1 MQNITGWN
9 FRRLGNL
16 VAAIQRCAKIVIFG
30 MMVAAGATPAL
41 ARPELT
47 LHSRT
52 SHARLL
58 HANPSYPH
66 PSEPG
71 QVFFLQ
77 RNMNA
82 NTVVYAAQFDAEG
95 KLHPDVPV
103 SVYWRRYADQGQI
116 MPLRWYERIFGF
128 GMRVSPT
135 SNAAVSSA
143 VFNAL
148 KSHKLELRQSGPF
161 QAGLWTRQNNRDYRL
176 IYGYLDVDQTGLLPK
191 VTRLRLYTN
200 DPQTGLYVTH
210 VIAVSGGAF
219 NE

>member
-1 MQNITGWN
+1 M
-9 FRRLGNL
+9 RRLRTL
-16 VAAIQRCAKIVIFG
+16 VAATWCGATAVGVLATLLAF
-30 MMVAAGATPAL
+30 ATPAQ
-41 ARPELT
+41 ARPELM
-47 LHSRT
+47 LQSRT
-52 SHARLL
+52 SDAQLQ
-58 HANPSYPH
+58 HANPVYPH

-71 QVFFLQ
+71 QLFFLQ

-82 NTVVYAAQFDAEG
+82 NTVIYAAQFDAEG
-95 KLHPDVPV
+95 RLHADAPV
-103 SVYWRRYADQGQI
+103 SVFWRRYADQGQI

-135 SNAAVSSA
+135 SNTAVSSV

-148 KSHKLELRQSGPF
+148 KSHKLELRQSAPF
-161 QAGLWTRQNNRDYRL
+161 QADLWTRQNNRDYRL
-176 IYGYLDVDQTGLLPK
+176 IYGYLDVDQSGLLPK